1 MTLDGKSI
9 ARCLKPENFGNV
21 FSCTLHHFSDACEN
35 GYDQSNY
42 IRFVSGSSQ
51 VHCTLLIGKSRVSHL
66 KFASVQRLELAEA
79 TLSVEISKILK
90 SELDIVVDD
99 EKFWT
104 DSKVILGYIDSDV
117 CRFKVLF
124 VN

>member
-1 MTLDGKSI
+1 M
-9 ARCLKPENFGNV
+9 
-21 FSCTLHHFSDACEN
+21 
-35 GYDQSNY
+35 
-42 IRFVSGSSQ
+42 
-51 VHCTLLIGKSRVSHL
+51 
-66 KFASVQRLELAEA
+66 
-79 TLSVEISKILK
+79 
-90 SELDIVVDD
+90 DD